1 MFLNVEEML
10 AKTTDG
16 STNDTNKKG
25 YNFGFILLSC
35 HKITGQ
41 HLKVPLLNDRKL
53 FSLYNLCLRYSI

>member
-1 MFLNVEEML
+1 MLLNVEEML

-53 FSLYNLCLRYSI
+53 FSL